1 MPTLSK
7 SLPKYRKHR
16 ASGQAVVT
24 IAGVDHYLGPHRSVT
39 SRREYDRLV
48 AEWLA
53 RGRQPAPSAET
64 GPKVVEV
71 LAAYWRFAKSYY
83 PTPGG
88 KLGGE
93 LWSIRGALRFVR
105 ELYADRP
112 AEEFGPLALKVVRE
126 RMVDAGFARSTVNQ
140 NVGRI
145 RRAFRWA
152 ASEQLIPATVSQA
165 LATVDGLRTGKTA
178 ARDPEPIRPVE
189 DAAVE
194 ATLPNVSPVVAAMI
208 RLQRLTGMRPGEVC
222 LVRPCDVDRTGD
234 VWHYRPAT
242 HKTQHRGR
250 ERVVFLGPQ
259 AQEIL
264 RPFLLRE
271 ATAYCFSPAESES
284 RRRADLHAE
293 RKTPLSSGNRPGT
306 NRRRKPARSVGDKY
320 TTTSYARA
328 IARGCELTWPAPEG
342 TEGAALRAWNSEY
355 RWTPNQLRHTAA
367 TAIRREFGLEAAQ
380 IALGHAGADVT
391 QVYAERD
398 LAKGAEVA
406 RRIG

>member
-1 MPTLSK
+1 MGS
-7 SLPKYRKHR
+7 
-16 ASGQAVVT
+16 
-24 IAGVDHYLGPHRSVT
+24 
-39 SRREYDRLV
+39 
-48 AEWLA
+48 
-53 RGRQPAPSAET
+53 
-64 GPKVVEV
+64 
-71 LAAYWRFAKSYY
+71 
-83 PTPGG
+83 
-88 KLGGE
+88 E
-93 LWSIRGALRFVR
+93 LWAIRVALRFVR
-105 ELYADRP
+105 TLYADQP
-112 AEEFGPLALKVVRE
+112 ADQFGPLALKVVRE
-126 RMVDAGFARSTVNQ
+126 KMVDAGFARSTVNTS
-140 NVGRI
+140 VGLI

-152 ASEQLIPATVSQA
+152 ASEQLIPAAVSQA
-165 LATVDGLRTGKTA
+165 LATVDGLRAGKTK

-189 DAAVE
+189 DARVE

-208 RLQRLTGMRPGEVC
+208 RLQRLTGMRPGAVC

-271 ATAYCFSPAESES
+271 ATAYCFSPAESEA
-284 RRRADLHAE
+284 RCRADLHAA
-293 RKTPLSSGNRPGT
+293 RKTPLSCGNRPGT
-306 NRRRKPARSVGDKY
+306 NRRRKPARPVGDKY

-328 IARGCELTWPAPEG
+328 IARGCELTWPAPDG
-342 TEGAALRAWNSEY
+342 TKDEALLAWNSTY

-367 TAIRREFGLEAAQ
+367 TAIGREFGLEAAQ